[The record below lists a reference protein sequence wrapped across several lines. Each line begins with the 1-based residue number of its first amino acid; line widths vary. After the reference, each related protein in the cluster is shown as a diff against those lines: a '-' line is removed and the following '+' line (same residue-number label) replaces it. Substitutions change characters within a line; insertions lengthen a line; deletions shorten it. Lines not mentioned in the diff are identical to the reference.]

1 MSSLVNL
8 FTTLSKGNRSLFTVW
23 GMTPTSSLVRIRT
36 TKLDFS
42 KKIFSKGKAV
52 EVDDEVGQFLIDHAD
67 AFGEF
72 EEAPEGTASTDGVE
86 EPMTDATTNAD
97 AGESA
102 EEAGGHSQETGDM
115 PATTTPTPGT
125 ASGRPSTR
133 GRSTR

>member
-1 MSSLVNL
+1 MKVRYTGAGDYRILDASDIP
-8 FTTLSKGNRSLFTVW
+8 TTEG
-23 GMTPTSSLVRIRT
+23 GAE
-36 TKLDFS
+36 LDFS

-52 EVDDEVGQFLIDHAD
+52 KVDDEVGQFLIDHAD